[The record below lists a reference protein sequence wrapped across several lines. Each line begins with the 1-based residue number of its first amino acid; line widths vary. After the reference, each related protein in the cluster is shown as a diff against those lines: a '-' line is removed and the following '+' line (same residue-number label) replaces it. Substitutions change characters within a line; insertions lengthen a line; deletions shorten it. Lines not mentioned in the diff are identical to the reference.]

1 MPKISM
7 SKIAAVL
14 ALACLSLIQ
23 CSKYKADGGKDGQS
37 FAPDPARAFEVS
49 AELTSRAA
57 ERLKA
62 LGDNLVIDTSYYGYP
77 TDAAREKANRLHQ
90 IDLGQE
96 KIVVAPP
103 GFGAH
108 MLGRMNTKGV
118 ADITN
123 GEVMLLVNGYSVTP
137 VGAKDDQVACNYYRA
152 RIDQAQAKPPVLQ
165 CDIETP

>member
-1 MPKISM
+1 M
-7 SKIAAVL
+7 SKIAA
-14 ALACLSLIQ
+14 ALVCCSLSLVA
-23 CSKYKADGGKDGQS
+23 CSQYKADGGKDGQS

-49 AELTSRAA
+49 AELTPRAA
-57 ERLKA
+57 AKLKA

-77 TDAAREKANRLHQ
+77 TEAAMSKANSLHQ

-96 KIVVAPP
+96 KIVVLPP
-103 GFGAH
+103 ANTAH

-118 ADITN
+118 ADVAR
-123 GEVMLLVNGYSVTP
+123 GEVMLLVNGYSVTK
-137 VGAKDDQVACNYYRA
+137 VGAKDDQVSCNYYRA